1 MTDGEFDKAVRK
13 MQSDIQEATPY
24 DTGNL
29 ATKATKSRSIG
40 TDKFEIYV
48 DEKVAPYFKYVN
60 NRPTLSNGA
69 KNKNYGYFHNAFEN
83 ALQKMANDAGGVI
96 VRD

>member
-13 MQSDIQEATPY
+13 MLFDIQENTPY

-29 ATKATKSRSIG
+29 ATKATTPRSISP
-40 TDKFEIYV
+40 DKFEIYV
-48 DEKVAPYFKYVN
+48 DEKIAPYFKYVN
-60 NRPTLSNGA
+60 NYPRLSNGA
-69 KNKNYGYFHNAFEN
+69 VNKNYGYFHKAFEE
-83 ALQKMANDAGGVI
+83 ALQTMANDAGGVI